1 VIADADCVA
10 PAFVVPAHTAADL
23 DLARRHNL
31 VPVEVLDAD
40 GTVVAPGPLAGL
52 SRYAARQAAT
62 DLLGA
67 EGLVR
72 ATTPVDEDVSRCRR
86 CGTVLV
92 SQLGRHWFLPMTDLE
107 VLAADAV
114 RQGVVTVVPAAAGDA
129 LVAATGNHGD
139 WCLSHQVWSGQPVP
153 VATCLDCGQAAVSV
167 EPASSCGK
175 CMGTLVPD
183 DDVLDAR
190 FVGAVWPL
198 ALAGWPA
205 DQAGPSV
212 TAPSTV
218 LVIAPTGLFL
228 WGVRMMALGFRLAGT
243 SPFGVLAV
251 HGAVDPL
258 LHLEVVGDDSS
269 RPDDAV
275 EAALVVDAVAA
286 VGLAPTAG

>member
-1 VIADADCVA
+1 
-10 PAFVVPAHTAADL
+10 
-23 DLARRHNL
+23 
-31 VPVEVLDAD
+31 
-40 GTVVAPGPLAGL
+40 
-52 SRYAARQAAT
+52 
-62 DLLGA
+62 
-67 EGLVR
+67 
-72 ATTPVDEDVSRCRR
+72 
-86 CGTVLV
+86 
-92 SQLGRHWFLPMTDLE
+92 
-107 VLAADAV
+107 V